1 MTTLVAEAAEVTAIA
16 DALAGAP
23 LVAFD
28 LEFLAQDRL
37 VPTLCLVQVA
47 WVHQPLDAPAEP
59 TVALVDPLAVDVRP
73 VVEVLAAHA
82 CAVVHAGRQD
92 LQLLASRF
100 GVTMPRIRDT
110 QVMAAFA
117 GIGDQVGFA
126 TLANEL
132 LGTQLGKELQW
143 TDWSRRPLS
152 DAQVAYA
159 DADVRHLPAIY
170 ARLAAQLGPRLA
182 WAEAESALVAGDA
195 HAATLVTPETAWQQ
209 LGGLRGLDAKG
220 MAAVVALAAW
230 RMRAAMELDRPLGQT
245 LNDKVLIDIARQ
257 RPAEE
262 DAIRAIKGISP
273 IARKRAG
280 EILVT
285 LANAQ
290 PVTHVPPMARPPS
303 QRAQRWADL
312 LLAIVQIV
320 AERTGVAPRLLATRA
335 DAEELARA
343 VDEHGLDAAQSLPAL
358 ATWRRDVLGTAWM
371 GWLTGRLALVGDPS
385 TPSGLQL
392 QPTQ

>member
-1 MTTLVAEAAEVTAIA
+1 VTELVAEANQVDAIA
-16 DALAGAP
+16 AALAAAP

-47 WVHQPLDAPAEP
+47 WVHRPLDAPEVV
-59 TVALVDPLAVDVRP
+59 TVALLDPLAVDVRP
-73 VVEVLAAHA
+73 VVEALAAHA

-92 LQLLASRF
+92 LQLLAARF
-100 GVTMPRIRDT
+100 GVQMPRILDT

-117 GIGDQVGFA
+117 GIGDQVGYA

-143 TDWSRRPLS
+143 TDWSRRPLTGP
-152 DAQVAYA
+152 QITYA
-159 DADVRHLPAIY
+159 EADVRHLPALY
-170 ARLAAQLGPRLA
+170 TRLSAQLGPRLA
-182 WAEAESALVAGDA
+182 WAQAESAQVADDA
-195 HAATLVTPETAWQQ
+195 LAATQVTPEVAWRQ
-209 LGGLRGLDAKG
+209 LSTRGLDAKA
-220 MAAVVALAAW
+220 MAALVALAAW
-230 RMRAAMELDRPLGQT
+230 RMRVAMELDRPLGQV

-257 RPAEE
+257 RPTAE
-262 DAIRAIKGISP
+262 DAIKSIKGISP
-273 IARKRAG
+273 LARKRA
-280 EILVT
+280 EAILET
-285 LANAQ
+285 LANAP
-290 PVTHVPPMARPPS
+290 PVSHVAPLARPPS

-343 VDEHGLDAAQSLPAL
+343 VDEQGIDAARSLPAFT
-358 ATWRRDVLGTAWM
+358 TWRRDILGLAWQ
-371 GWLTGRLALVGDPS
+371 GWLTGKLALVGDSS

-392 QPTQ
+392 QPVQ